1 LRYTIKGGMIFDVA
15 ELLAD
20 VRALVVQSYAD
31 DDAVRPLPARS

>member
-1 LRYTIKGGMIFDVA
+1 MIFDVD

-31 DDAVRPLPARS
+31 DEAARPRPARS